1 MPPESHLTIV
11 ILEDEP
17 TDAELVERALRKGDL
32 KFRTQRAENKASFIQ
47 VLDEV
52 KPDIVL
58 SDYKLPDFNG
68 LAAVKYVREKYPDVP
83 VIVVTG
89 CIGDEAAVELIK
101 AGANDYV
108 LKDRLAR
115 LPYAVERALAE
126 AAEHRERKRAQ
137 QALQHALKSTI
148 VALASTMELRDVY
161 TAGHQRRVA
170 ELAAAIA
177 TEMGLPDE
185 QIEGI
190 SIGAALHDLGKM
202 MVPLEILSKPGR
214 LLPIEYQLVQSHA
227 QAGYEVLKPIDF
239 PWPIADMVQQHHE
252 RLDGT
257 GYPLGLRDNEI
268 IQEAKVLAIADVVE
282 SMMSH
287 RPYRPGLGIDVALA
301 EIEKGKG
308 AIYDPAAVDAC
319 VKLFREKGFKF
330 Q

>member
-1 MPPESHLTIV
+1 MPPEIQLTIV

-17 TDAELVERALRKGDL
+17 TDAELVERALRKGNL
-32 KFRTQRAENKASFIQ
+32 KFQTRRAENKGSFIQ
-47 VLDEV
+47 VLDEI

-58 SDYKLPDFNG
+58 SDYKLPDFDG

-83 VIVVTG
+83 VIMVTG
-89 CIGDEAAVELIK
+89 YIGDEAAVELIK

-115 LPYAVERALAE
+115 LPYAVERAMAE
-126 AAEHRERKRAQ
+126 AAEHRERQRAQ
-137 QALQHALKSTI
+137 LALQQSLKSTI

-161 TAGHQRRVA
+161 TAGHQRRVS
-170 ELAAAIA
+170 ELAAAIGA
-177 TEMGLPDE
+177 EMGLPE
-185 QIEGI
+185 KQIEGI
-190 SIGAALHDLGKM
+190 AIGASLHDLGKM

-214 LLPIEYQLVQSHA
+214 LSPIEYQLVQSHA

-239 PWPIADMVQQHHE
+239 PWPIAKMVQQHHE

-268 IQEAKVLAIADVVE
+268 IQDAKVLTVADVVE

-287 RPYRPGLGIDVALA
+287 RPYRPGLGIDLALA

-308 AIYDPAAVDAC
+308 VIYDPAAVDAC

-330 Q
+330 H

>member
-1 MPPESHLTIV
+1 MATNTELNI
-11 ILEDEP
+11 ILLEDEP
-17 TDAELVERALRKGDL
+17 TDAELVERALRKGNL
-32 KFRTQRAENKASFIQ
+32 KFVTRRAENKAGFMQALS
-47 VLDEV
+47 EG

-68 LAAVKYVREKYPDVP
+68 LAAVKAVREKYPDVP

-101 AGANDYV
+101 SGANDYV

-126 AAEHRERKRAQ
+126 AAEHRERQRAQ
-137 QALQHALKSTI
+137 HALQQSLKSTI

-161 TAGHQRRVA
+161 TAGHQRRVS

-177 TEMGLPDE
+177 TEMGLPDK

-190 SIGAALHDLGKM
+190 TIGAALHDLGKM

-214 LLPIEYQLVQSHA
+214 LMPIEYQLVQSHA
-227 QAGYEVLKPIDF
+227 QAGYDVLKPIDF

-257 GYPLGLRDNEI
+257 GYPHGLRDNEI
-268 IQEAKVLAIADVVE
+268 TLEAKVLAVADVVE

-308 AIYDPAAVDAC
+308 QIYDSTAVDAC

>member
-1 MPPESHLTIV
+1 MAPENELTIV

-17 TDAELVERALRKGDL
+17 TDAELVERALRKGNL
-32 KFRTQRAENKASFIQ
+32 KFTPRRAGNKVEFVQI
-47 VLDEV
+47 LEEI

-68 LAAVKYVREKYPDVP
+68 LAAVKLVREMHPDVP

-137 QALQHALKSTI
+137 LALQQSLKSTI

-161 TAGHQRRVA
+161 TAGHQRRVS

-177 TEMGLPDE
+177 EEMKLPAH

-190 SIGAALHDLGKM
+190 TIGAALHDLGKM

-239 PWPIADMVQQHHE
+239 PWPIALMVQQHHE

-268 IQEAKVLAIADVVE
+268 IQEAKVLAVADVVE

-308 AIYDPAAVDAC
+308 AIYDSTVVDAC
-319 VKLFREKGFKF
+319 TTLFREKGFKF
-330 Q
+330 L